1 MRPPYNSFQ
10 PQARPYRPQHQLQQ
24 QQQINGF
31 SNHQQQQH
39 NGYQNPMNANQLGMM
54 NPQMMNNPMMGHNMP
69 MPNMPIHPQFFN
81 NMPQQLPQFAM
92 PNHINQLLP
101 NLLGNL
107 QFAVANSNLMGH
119 SLPNFF
125 QPSLEPH
132 AFSSRP
138 QLNSFNSLP
147 YPPVPNPH
155 QNHQSGPP
163 GFSEPRP
170 QGQSVDNT
178 NGSGPNGNDFRN
190 KFPKHQNFKG
200 PGQGYVPT
208 TYSPFSDL
216 FAIILVYMY
225 SEFIVDSRDLSC
237 IKQIMARESL
247 DSIRITGAKG
257 TIIR

>member
-1 MRPPYNSFQ
+1 MSLCLLC
-10 PQARPYRPQHQLQQ
+10 HL
-24 QQQINGF
+24 QINGF

-170 QGQSVDNT
+170 QVKTSYLHC
-178 NGSGPNGNDFRN
+178 F
-190 KFPKHQNFKG
+190 
-200 PGQGYVPT
+200 
-208 TYSPFSDL
+208 FS
-216 FAIILVYMY
+216 IKR
-225 SEFIVDSRDLSC
+225 ETCLSC
-237 IKQIMARESL
+237 FQYFLLSKL
-247 DSIRITGAKG
+247 T
-257 TIIR
+257 